1 MNLFVGKLT
10 PMHPQL
16 LKRLLILASVSM
28 LVLLA
33 WFALSFYFKLYRQ
46 VNLNICAGNQNGEG
60 YHFAEAIKKVV
71 SKHYAYKIKNLDIM
85 ETPGSEANSD
95 SITRG
100 SADFALLQ
108 ADVEH
113 FPDNGGIVA
122 ILYADLFQLVVRS
135 NSGIQHMR
143 DLKGKKVALPEKGSG
158 QYSSF
163 WALAHYYGIE
173 EKDIQAYHLSS
184 HEISQRM
191 LDDSLDA
198 TFAVRALGN
207 HFVQDLLMT
216 GKAKLVPIE
225 DIDAFRI
232 DRPSLA
238 AGVIPRGAYGGSPY
252 IPGEAT
258 QTIAVPRLLVARDKI
273 DKEAVRLVTQVLF
286 ERRDDLIKAL
296 GPEYQHLSG
305 SITQPDGRQGTFIP
319 LHPGAQAF
327 YDREKP
333 NFFTENIELFGIL
346 ISILLPLISGALGW
360 YTNRVEK
367 QKNTADQYAK
377 EVMAIVN
384 DLQETK
390 DLAGLD
396 LKREAM
402 LNVLNRVME
411 DLDKDVLNLE
421 GFHLFSF
428 TWEMGYQALKE
439 RARTLKRG

>member
-1 MNLFVGKLT
+1 
-10 PMHPQL
+10 MHPQL
-16 LKRLLILASVSM
+16 LKRLLIFASVSM

-46 VNLNICAGNQNGEG
+46 VNLNICAGRKDGEG
-60 YHFAEAIKKVV
+60 YHFAQALQMVLQD
-71 SKHYAYKIKNLDIM
+71 HYSYKIKRFDII

-95 SITRG
+95 SISRK

-122 ILYADLFQLVVRS
+122 ILYADLFQLVVRN

-143 DLKGKKVALPEKGSG
+143 DLKGKKIALPEKGSG

-163 WALAHYYGIE
+163 WALAHYYGIQE
-173 EKDIQAYHLSS
+173 SDVQAVHLSNQD
-184 HEISQRM
+184 ITQGMM
-191 LDDSLDA
+191 LDSLDA

-207 HFVQDLLMT
+207 HFVQDLLRS

-258 QTIAVPRLLVARDKI
+258 HTIAVPRLLVARDQT
-273 DKEAVRLVTQVLF
+273 DKEAVRLLTQLLF
-286 ERRDDLIKAL
+286 ERRNDLIKAL

-360 YTNRVEK
+360 YTNRVER

-377 EVMAIVN
+377 EIMAIVN

-411 DLDKDVLNLE
+411 DLDNDVLNLE

-439 RARTLKRG
+439 RSRALKRG

>member
-1 MNLFVGKLT
+1 
-10 PMHPQL
+10 MHPQL
-16 LKRLLILASVSM
+16 LKRLLIFASVSM

-46 VNLNICAGNQNGEG
+46 VNLNICAGRKDGEG
-60 YHFAEAIKKVV
+60 YHFAQAIKMVLQE
-71 SKHYAYKIKNLDIM
+71 HYSYKIKRFDII
-85 ETPGSEANSD
+85 ETAGSEANSD
-95 SITRG
+95 SISRK

-122 ILYADLFQLVVRS
+122 ILYADLFQLVVRN

-143 DLKGKKVALPEKGSG
+143 DLKGKRIALPEKGSG

-163 WALAHYYGIE
+163 WALANYYGIQE
-173 EKDIQAYHLSS
+173 SDIQAFHLSNQKI
-184 HEISQRM
+184 EQGMM
-191 LDDSLDA
+191 LDSLDA

-207 HFVQDLLMT
+207 HFVQGLLRS
-216 GKAKLVPIE
+216 GKAKLIPIE

-238 AGVIPRGAYGGSPY
+238 SGVIPRGAYGGSPY

-258 QTIAVPRLLVARDKI
+258 NTIAVPRLLVARDQT
-273 DKEAVRLVTQVLF
+273 DKEAVRLLTQLLF
-286 ERRDDLIKAL
+286 ERRNDLIKAL
-296 GPEYQHLSG
+296 GMEYQHLSG

-360 YTNRVEK
+360 YTNRMER

-377 EVMAIVN
+377 EIMAIVN
-384 DLQETK
+384 DLQETQ

-402 LNVLNRVME
+402 LNVLNRVMA
-411 DLDKDVLNLE
+411 DLDHDVLNLE

-439 RARTLKRG
+439 RARALRNGNKTSI